1 MRHYLLI
8 ALIALSVS
16 FGFTQLSFAVCGG
29 ATPFFFCD
37 DSPPNP
43 DTVGIQ
49 QASNIEPL
57 FIDVT
62 AGAEI
67 DVDSGNCLNLSDNG
81 DEVNITDAVLSCE
94 NHCVDPRGG
103 PDTVN
108 INGGM
113 MTCDNRCVT
122 TGGGP
127 DTVNV
132 DGTVFNCDGRGIN
145 TSFNED
151 IVNIRNVVINSGPG
165 TSIRTGGDNDVVN
178 VFASVL
184 NSFNPNGVIRTE
196 AGNDMVELGT
206 GAAVNGLIDCGTAFD
221 TIIFEMDV
229 PEDQLIVLTN
239 EIIFANPAGD
249 SIEING
255 LTYEWINCELLV
267 PELNGVPIEP
277 RPIPTLSQ
285 WGLIATAGVLGLV
298 GLYAVG
304 RRRATA

>member
-8 ALIALSVS
+8 ALIALTVS

-29 ATPFFFCD
+29 TTPFFFCD

-49 QASNIEPL
+49 QASNVEPL

-67 DVDSGNCLNLSDNG
+67 SVDPGNCLNLSDNG

-94 NHCVDPRGG
+94 NNCVDPRGG

-113 MTCDNRCVT
+113 MTCGTRCVT
-122 TGGGP
+122 TGSGP

-151 IVNIRNVVINSGPG
+151 IVNVRNAVINSDNS
-165 TSIRTGGDNDVVN
+165 SIRTGGDNDIVN
-178 VFASVL
+178 VFESVL
-184 NSFNPNGVIRTE
+184 NTFGTNATIQTD
-196 AGNDMVELGT
+196 AGNDRVELGT
-206 GAAVNGLIDCGTAFD
+206 GAAVNGLIDCGSAFD

-229 PEDQLIVLTN
+229 PDDRLNFFSL
-239 EIIFANPAGD
+239 EILRATVP
-249 SIEING
+249 NG
-255 LTYEWINCELLV
+255 SVTIDGLFYEWQDCELLV
-267 PELNGVPIEP
+267 NELVGVPIETK
-277 RPIPTLSQ
+277 PIPTLSQ
-285 WGLIATAGVLGLV
+285 WGLIAMAGMIGLAGFIAIRRKSITA
-298 GLYAVG
+298 
-304 RRRATA
+304 